1 MLYGD
6 YNGIIDINTCEMI
19 EGDLPKRALKM
30 AQEWTQQQQQSLLS
44 IWETQQFTQLPP
56 LE

>member
-1 MLYGD
+1 
-6 YNGIIDINTCEMI
+6 MI
-19 EGDLPKRALKM
+19 EGDLPNTALKM
-30 AQEWTQQQQQSLLS
+30 VQEWTQQQQSLLS

>member
-1 MLYGD
+1 
-6 YNGIIDINTCEMI
+6 MI
-19 EGDLPKRALKM
+19 EGDLPNTALKM
-30 AQEWTQQQQQSLLS
+30 VQEWTQQQQQSLLS